1 LLVEKHI
8 SYTLLHRQVSFQPFA
23 SFRSPAEFCRYPGI
37 ADSGEPSARQIYEFA
52 A

>member
-1 LLVEKHI
+1 MAIEKIKTEYFLSLSKDHP
-8 SYTLLHRQVSFQPFA
+8 VFDV
-23 SFRSPAEFCRYPGI
+23 RSPAEFCRYLGI